1 MSGLSILIRIELFK
15 IFSKGRTYI
24 GFGAIFLIILFI
36 QLGIYV
42 EGQNVFDFI
51 TQQLGQT
58 FQFEG
63 NVINGYLISY
73 IVLNTLWIHVP
84 ILVALVSGDLISGE
98 ANKGTFRLLLTR
110 PISRTKLLIAK
121 FLAGWTYT
129 VLLVVFMTITGLG
142 MGLLIF
148 GKGDLM
154 VFRESINFFAADELP
169 WRFASAHLFGMLSM
183 TVVASLAFMLS
194 AFSENS
200 IGPIIG
206 SVAIIIGVTI
216 ISTIGFTWMKHINP
230 YLFTTYLSGWQLFFD
245 YELNTSKLIQSILV
259 QVVYLSLFL
268 TISIVYF
275 RKKDI
280 LS

>member
-1 MSGLSILIRIELFK
+1 MSSLSTLIQIELYK

-58 FQFEG
+58 FEFEG

-84 ILVALVSGDLISGE
+84 ILVALVTGDLISGE

-121 FLAGWTYT
+121 FLAGWTY
-129 VLLVVFMTITGLG
+129 LLLLIIFMSAVG
-142 MGLLIF
+142 MGIGLLIF

-169 WRFASAHLFGMLSM
+169 WRFVSAYLFGMLSM

-194 AFSENS
+194 A
-200 IGPIIG
+200 
-206 SVAIIIGVTI
+206 
-216 ISTIGFTWMKHINP
+216 
-230 YLFTTYLSGWQLFFD
+230 
-245 YELNTSKLIQSILV
+245 
-259 QVVYLSLFL
+259 
-268 TISIVYF
+268 SIVTNLVF
-275 RKKDI
+275 KR
-280 LS
+280 SR

>member
-1 MSGLSILIRIELFK
+1 MSSLSTLIQIELYK

-58 FQFEG
+58 FEFEG

-84 ILVALVSGDLISGE
+84 ILVALVTGDLISGE

-121 FLAGWTYT
+121 FLAGWTY
-129 VLLVVFMTITGLG
+129 LLLLIIFMSAVG
-142 MGLLIF
+142 MGIGLLIF

-169 WRFASAHLFGMLSM
+169 WRFVSAYLFGMLSM

-194 AFSENS
+194 AFSSNS

-230 YLFTTYLSGWQLFFD
+230 YLFTTYLPGWQVFFD
-245 YELNTSKLIQSILV
+245 YELDTALLIRSVVV
-259 QVVYLSLFL
+259 QVVYLILFL
-268 TISIVYF
+268 GTALIYF

>member
-1 MSGLSILIRIELFK
+1 MNSLSTLIKIELYK

-24 GFGAIFLIILFI
+24 GFGAIFLIITFI
-36 QLGIYV
+36 QLGIYA

-51 TQQLGQT
+51 MQQLGKT
-58 FQFEG
+58 FEFEG

-73 IVLNTLWIHVP
+73 IALNTLWLHVP
-84 ILVALVSGDLISGE
+84 ILVALVAGDLISGE
-98 ANKGTFRLLLTR
+98 ANKGTFRLILTR
-110 PISRTKLLIAK
+110 PISRNKLLVAK

-129 VLLVVFMTITGLG
+129 VLLVVFMAVIGNG
-142 MGLLIF
+142 IGLLFF
-148 GKGDLM
+148 GKGDLI
-154 VFRESINFFAADELP
+154 VFRESINIFAADELP
-169 WRFASAHLFGMLSM
+169 WRFIAAYAYGILSM

-206 SVAIIIGVTI
+206 SVAIIIGITI

-230 YLFTTYLSGWQLFFD
+230 YLFTTYLPGWQIFFD
-245 YELNTSKLIQSILV
+245 YELNMPKLIQSIVV
-259 QVVYLSLFL
+259 QVAYLLIFL
-268 TISIVYF
+268 SVTFVHF
-275 RKKDI
+275 RRKDI